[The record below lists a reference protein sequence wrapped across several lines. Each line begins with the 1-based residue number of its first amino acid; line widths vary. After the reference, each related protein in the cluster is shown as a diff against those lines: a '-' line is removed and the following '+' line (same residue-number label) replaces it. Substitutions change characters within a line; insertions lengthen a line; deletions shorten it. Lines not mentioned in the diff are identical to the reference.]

1 MDDMAEHDTQ
11 DLDGDPRIA
20 LTQWANKSDEWI
32 RRIVRQVLNSSGQV
46 SEAELAQIYQLL
58 KEEKGIEGRVLSVE
72 PLIAKPTQALGPPEP
87 LYLTRISNVKG
98 VNALA
103 VGEHIDF
110 GEGLTLLFGENGT
123 GKTGYARILKR
134 VADSRSVE
142 EILADVNLDGVPP
155 SPSADIDYRSGDITF
170 SYQWNGEE
178 AQPPLDL
185 MSIFDNPAAHYHVE
199 SDLRYTYRPAA
210 LAVFDRVNHEVQGIV
225 ELIEQEIQN
234 LAFDNSALLNRID
247 AGSSIHTHI
256 QSLGPASDLSELQRL
271 SVVPDNAADLEK
283 ELETAVASLRAN
295 LIGQQISLKSGLQS
309 VLKEAIDYTVTVA
322 KFKVEDYQSALTKLS
337 ELHGN
342 QTTLRDSLFAAANLP
357 TDPDQTWEAFV
368 RSGKEYRE
376 HLEKLGVH
384 DETRCLY
391 CRQTLAPDA
400 LALIAK
406 YSEYLGSQIAKD
418 IQAQE
423 SAIQVLS
430 KPLRDSSLASVQAFC
445 APAEAE
451 SDAGIEPPTEQ
462 IETLRR
468 LLTVDATLRNQL
480 ADRTAVEE
488 SNISQ
493 VSEMRSKVSA
503 WHSDVTAAL
512 EELRSQNSDRGEILK
527 KKAVELLELRA
538 RVELN
543 KSWSEVESLV
553 AIAIRREKLRNE
565 RDAIANLRR
574 SITILSNKASDLLIN
589 KNFEEIFRNECAE
602 LRAPELELEFFGR
615 QGEAQRRKKLA
626 GNVNPSKVLSEG
638 EQKVIALADFMA
650 EAKMSD
656 NSVPVIFDDPVSS
669 LDHRRVGEVAK
680 RIADLAS
687 DHQVVVFTHDILFV
701 NHLLSLLEKSEKHV
715 FYWVTDDNGIG
726 TVTPAAGYRWDSI
739 SALNDRLSS
748 AIDKARKSTGEERD
762 SHVRQGYALIRA
774 WCEVF
779 VEHDVLAEV
788 TERYQPNVRIG
799 ALKGIKTSKLKQ
811 TIATVTS
818 VFNDACRYIDAHSQP
833 LATLGILPKLSDL
846 ESNWEKLRVCRS
858 EYNKK

>member
-11 DLDGDPRIA
+11 DLEGDPRIA

-32 RRIVRQVLNSSGQV
+32 RRIVRQVLNSSGQA

-58 KEEKGIEGRVLSVE
+58 KEEKGIEDRVLSAE
-72 PLIAKPTQALGPPEP
+72 PLIAKPAQALGQPEP
-87 LYLTRISNVKG
+87 LYLTRMSNVKG

-103 VGEHIDF
+103 EGEHIDF

-142 EILADVNLDGVPP
+142 DILADVNLDGVPP

-199 SDLRYTYRPAA
+199 SNLRYTYRPAA

-234 LAFDNSALLNRID
+234 LTVDNSALLNRID

-256 QSLGPASDLSELQRL
+256 QSLGPASDLRELQRL
-271 SVVPDNAADLEK
+271 SVVADNAADLEK

-295 LIGQQISLKSGLQS
+295 LIGQQISLKSGLQR
-309 VLKEAIDYTVTVA
+309 VLKEAIDYTETVA
-322 KFKVEDYQSALTKLS
+322 KFKVEDYQSALAKLS
-337 ELHGN
+337 ELHSD
-342 QTTLRDSLFAAANLP
+342 QTALRDSLFAAANLP

-384 DETRCLY
+384 DEMRCLY

-468 LLTVDATLRNQL
+468 LLTVEATLRNQL

-488 SNISQ
+488 SNIFQ

-503 WHSDVTAAL
+503 WHSYVTAAL
-512 EELRSQNSDRGEILK
+512 EELRSQNLDREEVLK
-527 KKAVELLELRA
+527 KKEVELLELRA
-538 RVELN
+538 RMELN

-553 AIAIRREKLRNE
+553 AIAIRREKLRKE
-565 RDAIANLRR
+565 RDVIANLRR

-602 LRAPELELEFFGR
+602 LRAPGLELEFFGR
-615 QGEAQRRKKLA
+615 QGEAQRRKRLP
-626 GNVNPSKVLSEG
+626 GGIDPSKVLSEG

-650 EAKMSD
+650 EARMSD
-656 NSVPVIFDDPVSS
+656 NTVPVIFDDPVSS
-669 LDHRRVGEVAK
+669 LDHRRVREVAG
-680 RIADLAS
+680 RIADLAF
-687 DHQVVVFTHDILFV
+687 DHQVVVFTHDIFFTAC
-701 NHLLSLLEKSEKHV
+701 LLDLLGKSDRCV
-715 FYWVTDDNGIG
+715 YYRVTDEDGKG
-726 TVTPAAGYRWDSI
+726 TVTQGTGPRWDTI
-739 SALNDRLSS
+739 RNLTAKINVCIELAKSS
-748 AIDKARKSTGEERD
+748 SGEGRE
-762 SHVRQGYALIRA
+762 SHVRDAYDSIRS

-779 VEHDVLAEV
+779 VEQEVLASV
-788 TERYQPNVRIG
+788 TERFQPNVRMTLLG
-799 ALKGIKTSKLKQ
+799 RIKVERLGD
-811 TIATVTS
+811 TIDTVTS
-818 VFNDACRYIDAHSQP
+818 VYEDACRYIDAHSQP
-833 LATLGILPKLSDL
+833 LPTLGVGPKLSNLQSD
-846 ESNWEKLRVCRS
+846 WDKLKDCRS
-858 EYNKK
+858 EYISA